1 VNLLGKL
8 IVIDGVD
15 ASGKETQTRLL
26 AKRLEEVGKCVKIIS
41 FPAYDNPS
49 STLVRMYLNGEFGK
63 NPGDVNAYA
72 ASSFFAADRYAT
84 YKQDWG
90 KAYSDKDTIILADRY
105 VSSNMIHQAGKI
117 EDESEKAEFM
127 EWLDDFEHNRY
138 GLPRPDITFFLDMPV
153 EWGQKLMRERA
164 NKIDG
169 SDTKD
174 IHESNTDYL
183 KKSYN
188 TAVGAA
194 KKYGWKR
201 ISCIN
206 DGGLRSVEEI
216 NDEIFDIVKE
226 VVR

>member
-1 VNLLGKL
+1 MGKL

-26 AKRLEEVGKCVKIIS
+26 MERLQSEGKKVRMIS

-49 STLVRMYLNGEFGK
+49 STLVRMYLGGEFGTE
-63 NPGDVNAYA
+63 PDDVNAYA

-90 KAYSDKDTIILADRY
+90 KDYRDEDTIILADRY
-105 VSSNMIHQAGKI
+105 VSSNMIHQASKLK
-117 EDESEKAEFM
+117 SEAEKSEFM
-127 EWLDDFEHNRY
+127 AWLDDFEYNRY
-138 GLPRPDITFFLDMPV
+138 GLPKPDVTLFLDMPV
-153 EWGQKLMRERA
+153 EWGQRLMRERA

-174 IHESNTDYL
+174 IHESNADYL
-183 KKSYN
+183 HESYS

-194 KKYGWKR
+194 EKYGWKR
-201 ISCIN
+201 ISCVK
-206 DGGLRSVEEI
+206 DGKIRSVEEI
-216 NDEIFDIVKE
+216 NDEIFNIVRE
-226 VVR
+226 VVE